1 MERLKIINNDIKKL
15 KLILRNSNVNSSI
28 LELTDILSSTE
39 EARSFI
45 YLLDKIDTDK
55 ELTREILEDLI
66 EYTHE
71 FNSQIILH
79 MELENS
85 RKILSFD
92 RWINFSNFKTLVIL
106 SVMAGI
112 ILGISGSDSLITM
125 ILSYFGIGGK

>member
-106 SVMAGI
+106 SVMSGI